1 MCISLHCIQYIHM
14 SQDINI
20 EELERDI
27 TMEEHM
33 YQPWIYRDLDN
44 YGF

>member
-1 MCISLHCIQYIHM
+1 M